1 MILRLYFLVEIY
13 EVSVHISQLL
23 AMHSLMHKSLLKLII
38 RSAGGP
44 NLTQGK
50 MYTYVKHSLIC
61 MSHAEGLPLVQFI
74 TIVEKRTKK
83 NTHTATDYTIEA
95 FYNHLWQS

>member
-1 MILRLYFLVEIY
+1 MILRLYFLVEID

-50 MYTYVKHSLIC
+50 MYTHVKHSLIC
-61 MSHAEGLPLVQFI
+61 MSHAEGLHFSAI
-74 TIVEKRTKK
+74 HYYCREENKEKH
-83 NTHTATDYTIEA
+83 THCYRLH
-95 FYNHLWQS
+95 N